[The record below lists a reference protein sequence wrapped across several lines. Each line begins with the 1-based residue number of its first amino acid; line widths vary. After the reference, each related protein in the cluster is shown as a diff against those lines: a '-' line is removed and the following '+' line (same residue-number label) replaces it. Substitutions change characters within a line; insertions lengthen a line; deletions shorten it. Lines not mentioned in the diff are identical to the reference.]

1 MRPFFFFRWRRRGR
15 PWGWHEAGRWRRLV
29 RLTPM
34 REEEE
39 GGRLGREVSWAGRE
53 AEAQWGRGGMATAG
67 PKVWMGR
74 LAAGPVGPKVRKNSF
89 PNKI

>member
-1 MRPFFFFRWRRRGR
+1 
-15 PWGWHEAGRWRRLV
+15 
-29 RLTPM
+29 M

-53 AEAQWGRGGMATAG
+53 AKAQWGRGGGNGWLEEKRAAAG
-67 PKVWMGR
+67 LKVRMGQ